1 MGQLPVG
8 QFQGPKENVL
18 YKPPP
23 HHFPPNMKS
32 CGASAVPGPEV
43 PVTILQNMVEA
54 AASPEEKQEAQAR
67 LAELR
72 TNRGLM
78 EGVVRA
84 VVDTVTGDSDLTDTM
99 FSDNVE
105 LTRWAKYIQYCDNIE
120 VDSAS
125 IIHSFLI
132 SLLEHRLLIIISD
145 STVTTRLSMC
155 STSAASTSAVTTTR
169 CGC

>member
-1 MGQLPVG
+1 MCQFGDLSMGQLPVG

-72 TNRGLM
+72 TNRGFM
-78 EGVVRA
+78 EDVVRA

-105 LTRWAKYIQYCDNIE
+105 LTRWTKVHTVNSSC
-120 VDSAS
+120 ST
-125 IIHSFLI
+125 
-132 SLLEHRLLIIISD
+132 
-145 STVTTRLSMC
+145 TVTT
-155 STSAASTSAVTTTR
+155 
-169 CGC
+169 

>member
-72 TNRGLM
+72 TNRGFM

-105 LTRWAKYIQYCDNIE
+105 LTRWTE
-120 VDSAS
+120 VHTVYSSSSA
-125 IIHSFLI
+125 
-132 SLLEHRLLIIISD
+132 
-145 STVTTRLSMC
+145 TVTTLKLTVRQESIFLNLSP
-155 STSAASTSAVTTTR
+155 
-169 CGC
+169 

>member
-72 TNRGLM
+72 TNRGFM

-105 LTRWAKYIQYCDNIE
+105 LTRWSTYSFYSSS
-120 VDSAS
+120 SATVTTLKLTVRQES
-125 IIHSFLI
+125 IF
-132 SLLEHRLLIIISD
+132 LLEHRLLLQI
-145 STVTTRLSMC
+145 RLLLRGC
-155 STSAASTSAVTTTR
+155 R
-169 CGC
+169 CVPRALLQRWP

>member
-1 MGQLPVG
+1 MGELPVG

-72 TNRGLM
+72 TNRGFM

-105 LTRWAKYIQYCDNIE
+105 LTRWTKVHTVCSSSTSS
-120 VDSAS
+120 SA
-125 IIHSFLI
+125 
-132 SLLEHRLLIIISD
+132 
-145 STVTTRLSMC
+145 TVTTLKLTERQGVNLC
-155 STSAASTSAVTTTR
+155 
-169 CGC
+169 

>member
-72 TNRGLM
+72 TNRGFM

-105 LTRWAKYIQYCDNIE
+105 LTRWTKNSSSTTVTTLKLTVRQE
-120 VDSAS
+120 
-125 IIHSFLI
+125 LI
-132 SLLEHRLLIIISD
+132 SLLEHRLLFQI
-145 STVTTRLSMC
+145 RLLLRGC
-155 STSAASTSAVTTTR
+155 R
-169 CGC
+169 CVPRALLQRRP

>member
-72 TNRGLM
+72 TNRGFM

-105 LTRWAKYIQYCDNIE
+105 LTRWTKVHTVYSSI
-120 VDSAS
+120 SA
-125 IIHSFLI
+125 
-132 SLLEHRLLIIISD
+132 
-145 STVTTRLSMC
+145 TVTTLKLTVRQESIFLNLSP
-155 STSAASTSAVTTTR
+155 
-169 CGC
+169 

>member
-54 AASPEEKQEAQAR
+54 AASPEEKQEAKSELLLPNEGQELEQQR
-67 LAELR
+67 SKVYVGIENEEEGGAE
-72 TNRGLM
+72 GAGG
-78 EGVVRA
+78 EEAVR
-84 VVDTVTGDSDLTDTM
+84 
-99 FSDNVE
+99 
-105 LTRWAKYIQYCDNIE
+105 
-120 VDSAS
+120 S
-125 IIHSFLI
+125 IDAGRI
-132 SLLEHRLLIIISD
+132 
-145 STVTTRLSMC
+145 
-155 STSAASTSAVTTTR
+155 
-169 CGC
+169 

>member
-1 MGQLPVG
+1 MCQFGDLSMGQLPVG

-72 TNRGLM
+72 TNRGFM

-105 LTRWAKYIQYCDNIE
+105 LTRWTKVHTVYRSSS
-120 VDSAS
+120 SA
-125 IIHSFLI
+125 
-132 SLLEHRLLIIISD
+132 
-145 STVTTRLSMC
+145 TVTTLKLTVRQESIFLNLSP
-155 STSAASTSAVTTTR
+155 
-169 CGC
+169 